1 MGLGGLVQA
10 GDAVKRK
17 TNEDNLRAA
26 RARLRAARTLLKQAA
41 TLLRQSADRECM
53 SETTREFVR
62 QSAKQCDQWDFELT
76 YESNRHRALIA
87 EAEAHLAAKV
97 ASRKRVVT

>member
-1 MGLGGLVQA
+1 M
-10 GDAVKRK
+10 KRPVAQR

-26 RARLRAARTLLKQAA
+26 RARLKAARALLRQAA

-53 SETTREFVR
+53 SERTREFVR

-76 YESNRHRALIA
+76 YESNRHCALIA
-87 EAEAHLAAKV
+87 EAEAHLAAQV
-97 ASRKRVVT
+97 AGRKRANS

>member
-1 MGLGGLVQA
+1 M
-10 GDAVKRK
+10 KRK

-53 SETTREFVR
+53 SDTTRGLVR
-62 QSAKQCDQWDFELT
+62 MDADITVDLREDA
-76 YESNRHRALIA
+76 HRLSDAITRRIA
-87 EAEAHLAAKV
+87 EAEAHLAAQV
-97 ASRKRVVT
+97 AARKRANS